1 MKNTNEEYKGYDFDE
16 WRKIPGDQII
26 DINKKQWIPGIKKE
40 IDSWIDFS
48 KSIFCEAEEDKQNA
62 LHHAD
67 ELRKFLELVET
78 NTLTKQQFEYY
89 SVSYFWK

>member
-1 MKNTNEEYKGYDFDE
+1 MQHTNEEYKGYTFDE

-40 IDSWIDFS
+40 IEQWEKFS
-48 KSIFCEAEEDKQNA
+48 KSVFCEAEEDKQNA

-67 ELRKFLELVET
+67 ELRNFLKLVET
-78 NTLTKQQFEYY
+78 DTLTKRQFEDY